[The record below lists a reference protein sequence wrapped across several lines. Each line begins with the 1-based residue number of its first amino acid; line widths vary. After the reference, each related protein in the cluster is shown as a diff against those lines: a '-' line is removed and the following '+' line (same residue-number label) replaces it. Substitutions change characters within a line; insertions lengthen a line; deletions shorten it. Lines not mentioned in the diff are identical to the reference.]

1 MGEKYPIFFG
11 CIVPKRCYYKRMES
25 KKRKRR
31 SDRNHAIY
39 RIVVEGEIYI
49 GVTVVDGTVKA
60 SLKRRFSKHWSRRMD
75 QSRWGWKI
83 YEALRRIERESV
95 KIEVVEVVRGKAEAH
110 KRERDLIKVLGPTLN
125 SDVR

>member
-1 MGEKYPIFFG
+1 
-11 CIVPKRCYYKRMES
+11 MEQ

-31 SDRNHAIY
+31 TDRNHAIY
-39 RIVVEGEIYI
+39 RIVVEGEVYI

-75 QSRWGWKI
+75 QARWGWKI
-83 YEALRRIERESV
+83 YEALRRIEREEAKV
-95 KIEVVEVVRGKAEAH
+95 ELVEVVRGKVAAH
-110 KRERDLIKVLGPTLN
+110 KRERDIIKQVGPTLN

>member
-1 MGEKYPIFFG
+1 
-11 CIVPKRCYYKRMES
+11 MEQ

-39 RIVVEGEIYI
+39 KIVVEGEFYI

-60 SLKRRFSKHWSRRMD
+60 SLKRRLGKHWSRSKTDRA
-75 QSRWGWKI
+75 RWGWKI
-83 YEALRRIERESV
+83 YKALRRIEREEAQ
-95 KIEVVEVVRGKAEAH
+95 IELVEVVRGKVAAH
-110 KRERDLIKVLGPTLN
+110 KRERELIKLAGPTLN

>member
-1 MGEKYPIFFG
+1 
-11 CIVPKRCYYKRMES
+11 MES

-39 RIVVEGEIYI
+39 RIEVNGEVYI
-49 GVTVVDGTVKA
+49 GVTVLDGTVKA
-60 SLKRRFSKHWSRRMD
+60 SLKRRFCKHWSRRND

-83 YEALRRIERESV
+83 YEALRRIEREEAKV
-95 KIEVVEVVRGKAEAH
+95 ELIEVVRGKVAAH
-110 KRERDLIKVLGPTLN
+110 KRERDLIKLVGPTLN